1 MTFSTLW
8 QSDNVKDIG
17 GSWFSGFLSQGD
29 ISIHVTACK
38 IYLNKK
44 ERKKEIVLL
53 AYSSYS
59 QNKTR
64 GQEGKKNGTPGII
77 FSFLFF
83 SFFLSFFF
91 FCGEKEKELFIQK
104 LYKLKSNDLMS
115 SSRSQS
121 PLEYPQMHTVLP
133 SLLCP
138 V

>member
-8 QSDNVKDIG
+8 QGDNVKDIG

-83 SFFLSFFF
+83 SFLFFSFFLSFFF
-91 FCGEKEKELFIQK
+91 FVVKRKRNYLF
-104 LYKLKSNDLMS
+104 KSYTNLRVM
-115 SSRSQS
+115 
-121 PLEYPQMHTVLP
+121 T
-133 SLLCP
+133 
-138 V
+138 